1 VVAEQSRSTAPLAA
15 TRTRTLS
22 APVMTTKVVA
32 VEVLPAARKHGIS
45 DDDIRHAV
53 TNALAAITTP
63 ERPDVTMLIGPDRTT
78 RLLEIGI
85 LAADD
90 NDYVI
95 HAMPARPKYLNL
107 IEPRRGDQ
115 R

>member
-1 VVAEQSRSTAPLAA
+1 MEI
-15 TRTRTLS
+15 LS
-22 APVMTTKVVA
+22 S
-32 VEVLPAARKHGIS
+32 ARKHGIG

-53 TNALAAITTP
+53 NNAIAAITTTTQA
-63 ERPDVTMLIGPDRTT
+63 DFTMLIGPDVAS
-78 RLLEIGI
+78 RLLEIGV

-95 HAMPARPKYLNL
+95 HAMPARKKYLTM
-107 IEPRRGDQ
+107 IEKQQGDH